1 MSRNKRPIWT
11 SVLCACLM
19 VVSSATACGRTA
31 ADVQSEG
38 MKKIGSYNVESEVNY
53 TDESDKEDV
62 LERFASDDRLC
73 IIDKY
78 PTYYDV
84 TLDYEKGTPSEV
96 GQAYAET
103 IIKAVPEYEAAF
115 EPYLYENIR
124 FAFDGREINYET
136 LEKRIRTLEAAI
148 PDEYREEAESF
159 ARTIAAGEEGYL
171 ENGKLSY
178 IEALTMQLVPDALR
192 PTACSALS
200 LTGNKTVTGE
210 RMTLRNLE
218 WHIGSKGQITDIH
231 AVTHMKKGERSLTS
245 ISVLGMLDMITAV
258 NDDGVMI
265 AILDVGSV
273 DEEPFVYEG
282 KKCYTFEIRKA
293 LEEFSTAKEAGDFM
307 VGESGDYT
315 WCHNLIISDAKDAF
329 CAEDVTSEVAAT
341 GKGRSVLRDENSE
354 LMEGLTW
361 DSPDSLC
368 IVNSYATKGNQD
380 SFTGEASNINRFFK
394 YNKWVKEKEK
404 FSIADMKGIMAHEV
418 VEQYYIVNVH
428 NEGTVHTVIVDY
440 ATGKI
445 HVSFTKGIAED
456 IPRYIEVGT
465 Y

>member
-1 MSRNKRPIWT
+1 M
-11 SVLCACLM
+11 
-19 VVSSATACGRTA
+19 
-31 ADVQSEG
+31 
-38 MKKIGSYNVESEVNY
+38 
-53 TDESDKEDV
+53 DED
-62 LERFASDDRLC
+62 
-73 IIDKY
+73 
-78 PTYYDV
+78 
-84 TLDYEKGTPSEV
+84 
-96 GQAYAET
+96 
-103 IIKAVPEYEAAF
+103 
-115 EPYLYENIR
+115 
-124 FAFDGREINYET
+124 
-136 LEKRIRTLEAAI
+136 
-148 PDEYREEAESF
+148 
-159 ARTIAAGEEGYL
+159 
-171 ENGKLSY
+171 
-178 IEALTMQLVPDALR
+178 
-192 PTACSALS
+192 
-200 LTGNKTVTGE
+200 
-210 RMTLRNLE
+210 
-218 WHIGSKGQITDIH
+218 
-231 AVTHMKKGERSLTS
+231 
-245 ISVLGMLDMITAV
+245 
-258 NDDGVMI
+258 
-265 AILDVGSV
+265 
-273 DEEPFVYEG
+273 PFVYEG

-354 LMEGLTW
+354 LMEGLNW

-394 YNKWVKEKEK
+394 YNKWVKDKEK